1 LDIIRELRNLRS
13 LCDISRIMK
22 SIGFF
27 LDYDY
32 IKGLNSD
39 DKMDVIFRL
48 SESFDQV
55 FIDSS
60 YWQIIYDSMD
70 THPLKINEIDTFY
83 VKFGFQVKNYIC

>member
-1 LDIIRELRNLRS
+1 
-13 LCDISRIMK
+13 MK